1 MIPKNPKTTKN
12 QQPMRTSIYRFA
24 MAAAITVCATAAM
37 TGCDKEADDNN
48 PTPSGQQALTNVRT
62 EISDGITS
70 TYTFDDQRRIT
81 RTDQSDG
88 SYTTFSYSGSQLTAL
103 SFDAETN
110 EEETLTAQVDANG
123 RVVQLNLEGETFT
136 YAYNADGRPTTS
148 SGGGETTTY
157 TYEDGN
163 LTSTA
168 TTYDG
173 ITEYQYYSYLTDKQ
187 ETRYTADN
195 ALFGN
200 PSRNLLSTVSTVD
213 GPVRTH
219 TYEFDS
225 SNRVTKETVTF
236 GEGSEPIVTTYTY

>member
-1 MIPKNPKTTKN
+1 MF
-12 QQPMRTSIYRFA
+12 RFA
-24 MAAAITVCATAAM
+24 MAAAITVCTTAAM
-37 TGCDKEADDNN
+37 TGCDKEEDDN

-62 EISDGITS
+62 ETSDGLTS
-70 TYTFDDQRRIT
+70 TYTFDAQRRIT
-81 RTDQSDG
+81 RIEDSDG
-88 SYTTFSYSGSQLTAL
+88 SYSAFTYSGSQVTAL
-103 SFDAETN
+103 LFDAETN
-110 EEETLTAQVDANG
+110 EEETLTAQVNADG

-157 TYEDGN
+157 TYTDGN
-163 LTSTA
+163 LTASTM
-168 TTYDG
+168 TFDQV
-173 ITEYQYYSYLTDKQ
+173 TETLIYTYLTDKL